1 MIIYLDTETT
11 GLRPGNICQLSY
23 IMQSGNKI
31 KEKNFFFKVDFVE
44 YGAFMVHGFSVEKLK
59 ALSGGKRFFDYIDEI
74 EQDFLSAE
82 KIITHNT
89 SFDFMFL
96 RAEFENVNRFFDS
109 SKGFCSMKNS
119 VPICKL
125 LRSNHR
131 GYKYPRLAELCDYLE
146 ITDSQILDKTE
157 EIFGENCG
165 YHDARFDTT
174 ALFLSVNKLMQ
185 ENQIFSTLKEFL

>member
-59 ALSGGKRFFDYIDEI
+59 ALSRGKRFFDYIDEI

-96 RAEFENVNRFFDS
+96 RAEFENANRFFDS

-125 LRSNHR
+125 TRSNHK

-174 ALFLSVNKLMQ
+174 ALFLSVNKLMH

>member
-11 GLRPGNICQLSY
+11 GLRPGKICQLSY
-23 IMQSGNKI
+23 VMQSGDKI
-31 KEKNFFFKVDFVE
+31 TPKNFFFSVDFVE
-44 YGAFMVHGFSVEKLK
+44 YGALMVHGFSVEKLK
-59 ALSGGKRFFDYIDEI
+59 VLSRGKKFKDFIDEI
-74 EQDFLSAE
+74 ERDFFSAE

-96 RAEFENVNRFFDS
+96 RAEFENLSRFFDS

-125 LRSNHR
+125 ARSNHK
-131 GYKYPRLAELCDYLE
+131 GYKYPRLAELCNFLGINDG
-146 ITDSQILDKTE
+146 QILSKTE

-185 ENQIFSTLKEFL
+185 ENQIFSVLKEFL

>member
-1 MIIYLDTETT
+1 
-11 GLRPGNICQLSY
+11 
-23 IMQSGNKI
+23 MQSGNKI
-31 KEKNFFFKVDFVE
+31 NEKNFFFSVDFVE

-59 ALSGGKRFFDYIDEI
+59 ALSRGKRFFDCFDEI
-74 EQDFLSAE
+74 EQDFLNAE
-82 KIITHNT
+82 KIIAHNT

-96 RAEFENVNRFFDS
+96 RAEFENANRFFDS

-125 LRSNHR
+125 SRSNHR
-131 GYKYPRLAELCDYLE
+131 GYKYPRLSELCHYLE

-185 ENQIFSTLKEFL
+185 ENQTFSALKEFL

>member
-96 RAEFENVNRFFDS
+96 RAEFENANRFFDS

-125 LRSNHR
+125 TRSNHK
-131 GYKYPRLAELCDYLE
+131 GYKYPRLAELCNYLG
-146 ITDSQILDKTE
+146 ITDNQILDKTE

-165 YHDARFDTT
+165 FHDARFDTT